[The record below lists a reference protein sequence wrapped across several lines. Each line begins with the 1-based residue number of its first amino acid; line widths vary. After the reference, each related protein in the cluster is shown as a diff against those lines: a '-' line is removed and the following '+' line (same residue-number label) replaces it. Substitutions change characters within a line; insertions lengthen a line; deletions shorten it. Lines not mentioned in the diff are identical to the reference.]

1 MSAEST
7 DTPSTHDASLGR
19 RALIAGAAVLGA
31 AGVASIASAPS
42 AQAGNG
48 DALRLGRF
56 NRCTSRTEVEG
67 TRDRWVN
74 EGGPTNSINTNFLV
88 SLRSTAPPR
97 VAETLYGLRSV
108 TVVEGL
114 SPRGGEV
121 ISLAGWVN
129 GRGTGV
135 QGTSD
140 TGTGVSGKADS
151 GTGVAASGGSRGVV
165 ADASNAAGIGVAGTA
180 NGTGGTGVKG
190 VGEGVGVDGRG
201 GIGVL
206 GTSAASVG
214 VKGVSTSGTG
224 VEGTSTASVGVKGVS
239 TSGTGVEGT
248 TTSGAQAVLG
258 NHPATTGNATGVKGT
273 SASATGVGVTGVA
286 SHASGVT
293 QGVRGDGTASPLG
306 TGVTGLGQANG
317 VYGESRKVGG
327 RGVFG
332 FATQAD
338 GTASHGVYGQTAS
351 ATGAGVYG
359 KSPAY
364 DPDLAWNVTSYGV
377 FADGALASTGP
388 AFLGAPEYGA
398 DALAD
403 ARFGEGQM
411 TFATDFSTPSP
422 KLIIYV
428 KNTDGVTYKAELP
441 LTRV

>member
-1 MSAEST
+1 MSAESS
-7 DTPSTHDASLGR
+7 TPPAAHDPSMGR
-19 RALIAGAAVLGA
+19 RALITGAAVLGA
-31 AGVASIASAPS
+31 AGVASIASAS
-42 AQAGNG
+42 DAGAADG
-48 DALRLGRF
+48 STIKVGRQ
-56 NRCTSRTEVEG
+56 
-67 TRDRWVN
+67 DN
-74 EGGPTNSINTNFLV
+74 EGSSPTRVTVGTYRRPVTPEPPGGYDGFVV
-88 SLRSTAPPR
+88 SDKRGSTA
-97 VAETLYGLRSV
+97 THLRAAMS
-108 TVVEGL
+108 
-114 SPRGGEV
+114 
-121 ISLAGWVN
+121 
-129 GRGTGV
+129 GV
-135 QGTSD
+135 G
-140 TGTGVSGKADS
+140 AD
-151 GTGVAASGGSRGVV
+151 TGVAGSGHFGVHGRGESIGVRGSSDAGYGMRADGGERGIV
-165 ADASNAAGIGVAGTA
+165 ADATRATGIGAEATA
-180 NGTGGTGVKG
+180 SGTGGTGVKG
-190 VGEGVGVDGRG
+190 VGDGVGVDGRG
-201 GIGVL
+201 GIGVR
-206 GTSAASVG
+206 
-214 VKGVSTSGTG
+214 
-224 VEGTSTASVGVKGVS
+224 GTSTASVGVKGVS

-332 FATQAD
+332 LATQAD

>member
-19 RALIAGAAVLGA
+19 RALITGAAVLGA

-97 VAETLYGLRSV
+97 ILETLYGLRSV
-108 TVVEGL
+108 TFVEGL

-214 VKGVSTSGTG
+214 VKGVSTG
-224 VEGTSTASVGVKGVS
+224 
-239 TSGTGVEGT
+239 GTGVEGT
-248 TTSGAQAVLG
+248 TATGGQAVLG
-258 NHPATTGNATGVKGT
+258 AHSAVTGNAVGVKGT
-273 SASATGVGVTGVA
+273 SAASIGVGVIGEA
-286 SHASGVT
+286 SHAAGVT

-306 TGVTGLGQANG
+306 TGVVGLGQANG

-327 RGVFG
+327 AGVRGY
-332 FATQAD
+332 ATQAE
-338 GTASHGVYGQTAS
+338 GAASHGVYGQTAS
-351 ATGAGVYG
+351 TTGAGVYG

-377 FADGALASTGP
+377 FADGAIASTGP

-403 ARFGEGQM
+403 ARLGDGQM

-422 KLIIYV
+422 KLIVYV
-428 KNTDGVTYKAELP
+428 KNTDGRRYKAELP
-441 LTRV
+441 LTAV

>member
-1 MSAEST
+1 MSADSSAHSASQ
-7 DTPSTHDASLGR
+7 DPSLGR
-19 RALIAGAAVLGA
+19 RALITGAAVLGA

-48 DALRLGRF
+48 DTLRLGRF

-67 TRDRWVN
+67 TRDRWVD
-74 EGGPTNSINTNFLV
+74 EGGLINSINTNFLV
-88 SLRSTAPPR
+88 SLRSTAPPQIT
-97 VAETLYGLRSV
+97 EILYGLRSV

-114 SPRGGEV
+114 SPRGGQV
-121 ISLAGWVN
+121 ISLAGYVN

-135 QGTSD
+135 EGTSD
-140 TGTGVSGKADS
+140 TGIGVSGKSDS
-151 GTGVAASGGSRGVV
+151 GTGVDASSRSGRGVV
-165 ADASNAAGIGVAGTA
+165 ASGATRGVVGDASSAAGIGVAGTA
-180 NGTGGTGVKG
+180 NGTGGTGIKG
-190 VGEGVGVDGRG
+190 VGEGIGVDGRG

-206 GTSAASVG
+206 GTS
-214 VKGVSTSGTG
+214 TG
-224 VEGTSTASVGVKGVS
+224 SVGVKGVS

-248 TTSGAQAVLG
+248 TATGAQAVLG
-258 NHPATTGNATGVKGT
+258 AHSAVAGNAVGVKGT
-273 SASATGVGVTGVA
+273 TAASTGVGVMGVA
-286 SHASGVT
+286 SHAAGVT

-327 RGVFG
+327 KGVFG
-332 FATQAD
+332 LATQSD

-351 ATGAGVYG
+351 TTGAGVYG

-364 DPDLAWNVTSYGV
+364 DPDLAWNVSSYGV
-377 FADGALASTGP
+377 FADGAIASTGP
-388 AFLGAPEYGA
+388 AFLGAPEYGS

-411 TFATDFSTPSP
+411 TFATDFSNASP

-428 KNTDGVTYKAELP
+428 KNTDGRTFKAELP
-441 LTRV
+441 LTAI